1 MIYQKISLFL
11 PLSMKKK
18 LGKGILKEEFE
29 YLDPSKAE
37 ERVSDAEK
45 QYSSGDNCT
54 HL

>member
-37 ERVSDAEK
+37 ERVSDAAK
-45 QYSSGDNCT
+45 QHSSGGNCT